1 MKKLLY
7 FNQNGEVMTSK
18 VILSNDVTIDGNK
31 IFADGKLF
39 GSYNDF
45 IYMVEATD
53 EEVEYETLVAIRE
66 TSQFPS
72 SFPLPSKPNVDVN
85 IPKTGIL
92 VFNRN
97 ILINRLSNEC
107 NKKILDGF
115 YSETAQSFLAFS
127 EKDQSNFTQTV
138 SLILLNGLKD
148 KPDEIVPWKTE
159 NNGVMF
165 FPVSHFLQII
175 GESEKHKKNNIANF
189 WRIRSKIETEYTT
202 LAQLYTIKDK
212 TLGEL

>member
-1 MKKLLY
+1 MKKILY
-7 FNQNGEVMTSK
+7 INPTGDVVDSR
-18 VILSNDVTIDGNK
+18 VILSNDVTIQGNQ

-39 GSYNDF
+39 GAYNDF
-45 IYMVEATD
+45 IYMVEATK
-53 EEVEYETLVAIRE
+53 EEIEYETMVMIRE
-66 TSQFPS
+66 TSNFPI
-72 SFPLPSKPNVDVN
+72 PLPPKPNININ

-97 ILINRLSNEC
+97 ILINRLSDEC

-115 YSETAQSFLAFS
+115 YSDTAQSFFAFS

-165 FPVSHFLQII
+165 FPVSQFLQII

-189 WRIRSKIETEYTT
+189 WRIRSNIETNYTT
-202 LAQLYTIKDK
+202 LAQLHTIKDK
-212 TLGEL
+212 KLEEL